1 MFGPAV
7 VVHCCSLSDVVTNV
21 SPLCLLMETFVSRL
35 GMGRAGDTT
44 GCVWMGLLLWS
55 MGGRSFS
62 VSSHIPGGKVK
73 VSLP

>member
-7 VVHCCSLSDVVTNV
+7 VLHCCSLLDVVTNV
-21 SPLCLLMETFVSRL
+21 TALCLLMETFVSRL
-35 GMGRAGDTT
+35 GMEESWRYNRL
-44 GCVWMGLLLWS
+44 CVELLLWS

>member
-1 MFGPAV
+1 MVAV
-7 VVHCCSLSDVVTNV
+7 TQFQVTLDLGLDLELDNICIKTWDGGELEIQQVVWTN
-21 SPLCLLMETFVSRL
+21 
-35 GMGRAGDTT
+35 
-44 GCVWMGLLLWS
+44 LWS